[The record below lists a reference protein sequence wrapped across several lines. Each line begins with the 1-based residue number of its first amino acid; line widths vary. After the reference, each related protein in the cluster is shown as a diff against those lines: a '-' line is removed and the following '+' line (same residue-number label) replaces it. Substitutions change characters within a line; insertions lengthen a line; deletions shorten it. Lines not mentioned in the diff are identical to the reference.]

1 MKFTEIL
8 EKLQKENPGIV
19 ILVKNGIFFVATG
32 KDAVILNKELGLKVT
47 CMKERL
53 CKVGFL
59 VKSVEKYITVMKEK
73 EMSFA
78 IYIINKETNEPE
90 QIFKNIGKNTEESRQ
105 CLDCSNCNQKKET
118 EDEILD
124 RLKKLNC

>member
-1 MKFTEIL
+1 MKFTEIV
-8 EKLQKENPGIV
+8 ERLQEENPENI
-19 ILVKNGIFFVATG
+19 ILVKNGIFFIAMG

-47 CMKERL
+47 CMKECL

-59 VKSVEKYITVMKEK
+59 VKSVEKYITIMKEK
-73 EMSFA
+73 EMSFT

-90 QIFKNIGKNTEESRQ
+90 EIFKNVGKKIEESRK
-105 CLDCSNCNQKKET
+105 CLECSKCNQKKET

-124 RLKKLNC
+124 RLKKLNS

>member
-8 EKLQKENPGIV
+8 EKLQKENTGTI
-19 ILVKNGIFFVATG
+19 ILVKNGIFFVAMG
-32 KDAVILNKELGLKVT
+32 KDAIVLNKELGLKVT
-47 CMKERL
+47 CMKENL

-59 VKSVEKYITVMKEK
+59 VKSVEKYITIMKEK

-78 IYIINKETNEPE
+78 IYIINKETNKPE
-90 QIFKNIGKNTEESRQ
+90 EIFKNVGKNIEEIRT
-105 CLDCSNCNQKKET
+105 CLDCNNCKQKKET

-124 RLKKLNC
+124 RLKKLNS